1 LIVFFLQLTTGWRVV
16 RAAFVAGRRSLGVG
30 QKCLGSGRV
39 VFSRATREARR
50 GRMPK
55 RKGEEEE
62 EEKKRKGKKGRRPG
76 LARNFYDTPNR
87 PLNFF
92 SPTAPRLER
101 FRAADAPPALLLQRM
116 EWALKT
122 GPWQCRSRTHQPGHC
137 RVPTVGGLR
146 LAPLVDGF
154 TSSLAVASW
163 ISRVCQ
169 RGAA

>member
-1 LIVFFLQLTTGWRVV
+1 
-16 RAAFVAGRRSLGVG
+16 
-30 QKCLGSGRV
+30 
-39 VFSRATREARR
+39 
-50 GRMPK
+50 MPK

-101 FRAADAPPALLLQRM
+101 FGLLMPLQLCSCRG
-116 EWALKT
+116 WSGPLKT
-122 GPWQCRSRTHQPGHC
+122 GPWQCRSRMHQPGHC

-163 ISRVCQ
+163 VTRVCQ
-169 RGAA
+169 RGTALMLLLQEYYSRPTGGLK